1 MNSFILITKKLLD
14 IENKYSCDSLIKFR
28 FCLLITKE
36 ITTQNKYIFFNET
49 MNNIFLGDKA
59 KEQFAEYFCKIT
71 KIYNGFSKL
80 ARIYRDKYSKIVVNV
95 DMGLNEICENQNGVM
110 SILQDKSKY
119 LFKIND
125 LINMIETSLT
135 NHYNFFALPLCIKNP
150 YNNLP
155 FSKSSLY
162 NMYFFI
168 KFKTHS
174 IPTLFFHFFNC
185 DFNLSCFA
193 EKHDYLLREY
203 AIDNYVYKSPGN
215 IVEKEILNMLKTFN
229 SYCKSNW
236 IKKEIHINKDF
247 PRETLIKV
255 MRPYLLYFM
264 MSRYSLLLHKKHDA
278 NYMYK
283 KLLVRF
289 CEYNPQFGRKKYKI
303 LMGYNKNHRKCIV
316 GKIIEFN
323 DKHITFNNKK
333 FQNNSFLT
341 DHLVCRQTIY
351 YNYNETNDINIPDPH
366 FLFNDEEEEH
376 EEDEEE
382 IQVEYNIEDDDE
394 AQEDGQGEESQND
407 EDSIS

>member
-1 MNSFILITKKLLD
+1 MSTFILITKKLLD

-28 FCLLITKE
+28 FCLLITNVM
-36 ITTQNKYIFFNET
+36 TTQNKYIFFNET
-49 MNNIFLGDKA
+49 MNNIFLGDNI
-59 KEQFAEYFCKIT
+59 KEQFVEYFCKIT
-71 KIYNGFSKL
+71 RIYNGFSRL

-95 DMGLNEICENQNGVM
+95 DMGLNEIRENQNGII
-110 SILQDKSKY
+110 SILQDRSKY

-125 LINMIETSLT
+125 LINMIHTSLT
-135 NHYNFFALPLCIKNP
+135 NNYNFFAVPLCIKNP

-162 NMYFFI
+162 NIYFFI
-168 KFKTHS
+168 KHKTYN
-174 IPTLFFHFFNC
+174 IPILFLNFFNC

-193 EKHDYLLREY
+193 EKYDYLLREY

-215 IVEKEILNMLKTFN
+215 IVKKEILIMLNTYN
-229 SYCKSNW
+229 SYCKRNW
-236 IKKEIHINKDF
+236 LKKEIHIDKDF

-255 MRPYLLYFM
+255 MRPYLLYYIV
-264 MSRYSLLLHKKHDA
+264 SKYSLLLHKKHDA
-278 NYMYK
+278 NHMYK

-289 CEYNPQFGRKKYKI
+289 YEYNPQFGRKKYKI
-303 LMGYNKNHRKCIV
+303 IMKYNKNNKKYIA

-323 DKHITFNNKK
+323 DKHTTFNNKK

-366 FLFNDEEEEH
+366 FIFNVEEDPQEPDEDPVDEDQEEEP
-376 EEDEEE
+376 EEE
-382 IQVEYNIEDDDE
+382 PEDDE
-394 AQEDGQGEESQND
+394 NNSV
-407 EDSIS
+407 S